1 MILLHLFLFYSQW
14 HIEIFNFLQITF
26 SVISIFI
33 FFVFILFPVFCASLC
48 TMPPR
53 QAPIIVLQA
62 NTDSVFYVHPSEGP
76 SYVVVTPLLTSSNYL
91 AWSRFMKRALG
102 AKNKFAFVDGSIPI
116 PPSNDMNRSAWECC
130 NPLIHYWIL
139 NSISPQIA
147 QTIVFH
153 EYAIDV
159 WIELQERFSR
169 LIGFILL
176 LFVLLSTISN
186 KVQNICLII
195 SQR

>member
-1 MILLHLFLFYSQW
+1 
-14 HIEIFNFLQITF
+14 
-26 SVISIFI
+26 
-33 FFVFILFPVFCASLC
+33 
-48 TMPPR
+48 MPPR

-62 NTDSVFYVHPSEGP
+62 NTDSVFYVHLSERP
-76 SYVVVTPLLTSSNYL
+76 NSVAVTPLLTSSNYL